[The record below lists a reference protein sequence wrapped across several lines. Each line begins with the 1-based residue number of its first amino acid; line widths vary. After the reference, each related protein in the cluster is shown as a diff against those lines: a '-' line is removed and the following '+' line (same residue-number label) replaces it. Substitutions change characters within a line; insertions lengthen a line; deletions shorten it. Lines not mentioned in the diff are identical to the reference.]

1 MKYVIIFCFLLE
13 ALAVTAQGS
22 ISKLEMSEI
31 KKKVEIEAITY
42 RDSIK
47 KADLHITDLDLDFL
61 IDVYRVESLSNYKIL
76 IDDTT
81 TGMSTAVYELNQ
93 DYDGLLNKYYNILL
107 EKLQK
112 EDVITLKISQRNW
125 IKFRDAEIDLIR
137 LISKEEYSGG
147 GTIQN
152 NIRAANIC
160 NLTRSRLYEIK
171 GHLNEFML

>member
-1 MKYVIIFCFLLE
+1 MKYLIIFCFLLN
-13 ALAVTAQGS
+13 AIPVIAQNP
-22 ISKLEMSEI
+22 ISKLELSEI
-31 KKKVEIEAITY
+31 KKKVDVESIKY

-61 IDVYRVESLSNYKIL
+61 TDVYRIESLSDSKIL

-81 TGMSTAVYELNQ
+81 SGMSTAVHELTR

-107 EKLQK
+107 QKLQK

-137 LISKEEYSGG
+137 VISKEEYSGG
-147 GTIQN
+147 GRI
-152 NIRAANIC
+152 
-160 NLTRSRLYEIK
+160 
-171 GHLNEFML
+171 